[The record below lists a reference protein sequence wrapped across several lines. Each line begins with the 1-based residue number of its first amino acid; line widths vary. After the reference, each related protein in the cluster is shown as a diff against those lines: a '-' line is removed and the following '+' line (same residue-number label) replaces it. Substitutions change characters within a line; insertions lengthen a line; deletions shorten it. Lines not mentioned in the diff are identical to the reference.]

1 MEYIFRAYDVRGIF
15 NKEITPEIAAKI
27 GIAFGTYLKGEGKV
41 LVGRD
46 PRTSSLI
53 MENAFISGLSATG
66 CDVYSTGL
74 VPIPTANFKIW
85 QGGYDAGAYIT
96 ASHNPPEYNG
106 VRFRHPDGT
115 GYTFQNEEIKNIF
128 LKEEFKLSDWKNVG
142 RIIYINPEKT
152 LREYSDYILSK
163 FNPVYEKFKV
173 VIDPGNGAASLIA
186 PYIFREFGAKVSTI
200 NCYPD
205 GTFPGRP
212 SEPNE
217 KNLGDLMKAVVATGA
232 DFGAGYDGDADR
244 VVFVDDK
251 GRVVQN
257 EKIGIII
264 SKRILEKKK
273 GIIIANMECS
283 MIVESEIKKAGGTVK
298 RVRVGD
304 VFVAEAIKKYNAL
317 FAMETSAHYFFPEF
331 YTFDD
336 PIVVSLK
343 LGEILSEW
351 GLKLSEMVD
360 EIPSYPKVMENIPCP
375 DEKKFKVID
384 ELINTYKNSGLP
396 VDLTDG
402 VKVSYSDGWFLLRPS
417 NTTPLI
423 RATVEAK
430 SNDRL
435 QELLKMVKKEIKTA
449 LKKIS

>member
-1 MEYIFRAYDVRGIF
+1 
-15 NKEITPEIAAKI
+15 
-27 GIAFGTYLKGEGKV
+27 
-41 LVGRD
+41 
-46 PRTSSLI
+46 
-53 MENAFISGLSATG
+53 
-66 CDVYSTGL
+66 
-74 VPIPTANFKIW
+74 
-85 QGGYDAGAYIT
+85 
-96 ASHNPPEYNG
+96 
-106 VRFRHPDGT
+106 
-115 GYTFQNEEIKNIF
+115 
-128 LKEEFKLSDWKNVG
+128 
-142 RIIYINPEKT
+142 
-152 LREYSDYILSK
+152 
-163 FNPVYEKFKV
+163 
-173 VIDPGNGAASLIA
+173 
-186 PYIFREFGAKVSTI
+186 
-200 NCYPD
+200 
-205 GTFPGRP
+205 
-212 SEPNE
+212 
-217 KNLGDLMKAVVATGA
+217 
-232 DFGAGYDGDADR
+232 
-244 VVFVDDK
+244 
-251 GRVVQN
+251 
-257 EKIGIII
+257 
-264 SKRILEKKK
+264 
-273 GIIIANMECS
+273 